1 MQRTIRLTEEQLKEI
16 QESTF
21 DNGIDTPSTIP
32 EYPQSQVN
40 VSGKMNDEDFA
51 DPVTTDQ
58 FADKQAKSFPWGC
71 GAYYRSTATPMVQEA
86 EQGAIS
92 DVHNDT
98 DQTGDGVKDIFN
110 HADANQLIDGDETD
124 DQQIIPHSIEMHL
137 DRLIQAMQQQRLAP
151 KKQMNILNKLIAAMD
166 IKGIPP
172 SYKKEASMKIFAKK

>member
-86 EQGAIS
+86 EQGTIS
-92 DVHNDT
+92 DMHNDT